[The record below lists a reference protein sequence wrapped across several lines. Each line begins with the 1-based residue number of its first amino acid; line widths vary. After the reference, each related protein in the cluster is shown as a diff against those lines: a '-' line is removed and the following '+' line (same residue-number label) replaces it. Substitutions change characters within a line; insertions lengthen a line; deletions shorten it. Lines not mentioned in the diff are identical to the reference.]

1 MVSDEDWRKAP
12 DWDKITELKHPCDCP
27 SSCERKVVGCGYDG
41 SKAYWCRNCGCVYWV
56 KELRPVRITRQF
68 GSDKIHIKV

>member
-12 DWDKITELKHPCDCP
+12 DWDKIKELKHPCDCP

-41 SKAYWCRNCGCVYWV
+41 SRAYWCRNCGCVYCDLSISHGNLEV
-56 KELRPVRITRQF
+56 
-68 GSDKIHIKV
+68 IKST

>member
-41 SKAYWCRNCGCVYWV
+41 TYDWGVFQV
-56 KELRPVRITRQF
+56 KNTRTGF
-68 GSDKIHIKV
+68 KRYYR